1 MNDLIEKLNG
11 LEPYLSSR
19 IKGQAHVTPRVC
31 SVLERGQLDLQPP
44 GKPLG
49 SFLFLG
55 PTGVGKTELTLEFS
69 RYLFGNDAVFRF
81 DMSEFLHLDAVKLF
95 MGDESGRPGRLG
107 TVLSEQRQG
116 VLLFDEIEKA
126 HRLIW
131 DLFLQMLG
139 AARITL
145 ADHRTY
151 DLSGFYI
158 VCTSNIGSQQL
169 LRPTRLPF
177 ATLERAVLSELHRVF
192 RPELIG
198 RFDEK
203 IVFKP
208 LSVETQWE
216 IGRLVVSE
224 EIARFRAKGIELTV
238 SEEAFEFLV
247 RRGIHKTL
255 GARPMKK
262 TMQKLVGDAI
272 RDMLKC
278 GVRSPGVI
286 VVSPTNDRLMIS
298 ASESK
303 RLSLE
308 SKPSISAPGSPTC
321 PASSSK
327 AAPAPWPPPPPGSPP
342 PSAEPSPMAAPAGK
356 SGTPQPSPSA
366 APPPPT
372 TSTYS

>member
-1 MNDLIEKLNG
+1 MNHSATIETLIG
-11 LEPYLSSR
+11 LEPHLFSR
-19 IKGQAHVTPRVC
+19 IKGQGHVIPRVC
-31 SVLERGQLDLQPP
+31 SVLERGQLGLQPS

-69 RYLFGNDAVFRF
+69 RYLFGKDAVFRF
-81 DMSEFLHLDAVKLF
+81 DMSEFLHLDSVKLF
-95 MGDESGRPGRLG
+95 MGDENGSPGRLG
-107 TVLSEQRQG
+107 RILSEHRQG

-131 DLFLQMLG
+131 DLFLQMLD

-145 ADHRTY
+145 ADHRAY

-177 ATLERAVLSELHRVF
+177 ATLERAVLSELHRFF

-208 LSVETQWE
+208 LSPETQRE
-216 IGRLVVSE
+216 IGRLAISE
-224 EIARFRAKGIELTV
+224 ELDRLRQKGFDLTV
-238 SEEAFEFLV
+238 SDDVFEFLV
-247 RRGIHKTL
+247 RRGIHKVL

-262 TMQKLVGDAI
+262 TVQKFMGDAL
-272 RDMLKC
+272 RYA
-278 GVRSPGVI
+278 V
-286 VVSPTNDRLMIS
+286 
-298 ASESK
+298 K
-303 RLSLE
+303 RQQ
-308 SKPSISAPGSPTC
+308 
-321 PASSSK
+321 ASSGTIRISTD
-327 AAPAPWPPPPPGSPP
+327 GSSLVVCSHPE
-342 PSAEPSPMAAPAGK
+342 SVRN
-356 SGTPQPSPSA
+356 
-366 APPPPT
+366 
-372 TSTYS
+372 